1 MTAEKPTQLPNIKE
15 SSIETPSKILSV
27 SELTFQIKSHLETR
41 FRVISVQ
48 GEISNFKAQSSGHLY
63 FSLKDKEA
71 QISCVMF
78 KGFTKT
84 LQKVPKIG
92 DQVILKGEL
101 SVYPPRGGYQLV
113 VRELSFA
120 GVGQLLLKLHA
131 LKEKLK
137 QEGFF
142 DPDRKKPIPPFP
154 KKILVITSPTGAVIQ
169 DILNVIK
176 RRAHSFHLQLYPVK
190 VQGDEAPSEIAQ
202 AIKEANKY
210 NLADVIIVGRGGG
223 SMEDLWALN
232 EEVVVKAIY
241 DSKIPIITAWGHETD
256 YTLSDLA
263 ADLRAPTPSAAAELV
278 CKESAQILQNLTIT
292 KKRIIQ
298 SLLQKI
304 TVSKE
309 KLNSV
314 SRHPHFCQKEAL
326 LFAFIQKLD
335 DTTQNID
342 QRIKQ
347 KIIERKIA
355 FEGLKKQRF
364 DPKNNLISS
373 RQRLQGYS
381 DQLKQSIRSKLDLF
395 KSRCLTIANQK
406 NLNNLI
412 TQKLLEKRKQIETL
426 SALLSSVNPE
436 KLLEKG
442 YSILFRKK
450 DDSIILSTDL
460 IEKNEAIYARIKD
473 GTIYA
478 TIDKVEKQNGK

>member
-1 MTAEKPTQLPNIKE
+1 MTAERQPQA
-15 SSIETPSKILSV
+15 SRPSPPAKVLSV
-27 SELTFQIKSHLETR
+27 SELTFQIKSQLESR

-78 KGFTKT
+78 KGFTKS

-92 DQVILKGEL
+92 DEVILKGEL
-101 SVYPPRGGYQLV
+101 SVYPPRGGYQLI

-137 QEGFF
+137 KEGFF
-142 DPDRKKPIPPFP
+142 DQDRKKPIPPFP

-190 VQGDEAPSEIAQ
+190 VQGDEAPLEIAQ
-202 AIKEANKY
+202 AIKEVNKY
-210 NLADVIIVGRGGG
+210 NLADVIILGRGGG

-232 EEVVVKAIY
+232 EELVVKAISG
-241 DSKIPIITAWGHETD
+241 SKIPIITAWGHETD

-278 CKESAQILQNLTIT
+278 CKESAQILQNLTT
-292 KKRIIQ
+292 SKKRITQ

-304 TVSKE
+304 AFFKE

-326 LFAFIQKLD
+326 LFAFMQKLD
-335 DTTQNID
+335 DTTQSID
-342 QRIKQ
+342 QKMKQ
-347 KIIERKIA
+347 KIFERKIA

-364 DPKNNLISS
+364 DPRNNLISS
-373 RQRLQGYS
+373 RQKIQGYS
-381 DQLKQSIRSKLDLF
+381 DQLKQTMRAKLELF
-395 KSRCLTIANQK
+395 KSQCSTVVKQK
-406 NLNNLI
+406 SLNNLI
-412 TQKLLEKRKQIETL
+412 TQKLLEKRKQIENL

-436 KLLEKG
+436 NLIEKG

-450 DDSIILSTDL
+450 DDSIILSTDMAG
-460 IEKNEAIYARIKD
+460 ENEAIYARVKD